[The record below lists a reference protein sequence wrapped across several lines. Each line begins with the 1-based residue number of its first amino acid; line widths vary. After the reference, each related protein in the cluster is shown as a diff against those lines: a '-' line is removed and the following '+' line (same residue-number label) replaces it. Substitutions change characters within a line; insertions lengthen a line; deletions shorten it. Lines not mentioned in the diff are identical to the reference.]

1 MVVTFLKRHH
11 NHKPGDIAEI
21 KDSVAKYLI
30 KVGVATVDTPT
41 DEVIEKTLSQNLKKT
56 KEKNK

>member
-11 NHKPGDIAEI
+11 KHKAGDIAEV

-30 KVGVATVDTPT
+30 KVKVATVESAT
-41 DEVIEKTLSQNLKKT
+41 DEAIEKTLTKNLKKA
-56 KEKNK
+56 KKKK